1 MIRRPPRSTRT
12 DTLFPYTTLFQSF
25 EAVDTHRIAADRFGL
40 EGVTDRCAFV
50 DHRDAILLERRQPL
64 LRITRGLD
72 DLDPTFDDR
81 IDQTGIIGRGHRREK
96 GQDRKSTRLNSSH

>member
-1 MIRRPPRSTRT
+1 MRISDWSSDVCSSDLDPVADVILAGMPST
-12 DTLFPYTTLFQSF
+12 F

-64 LRITRGLD
+64 LRLTRGLD

-81 IDQTGIIGRGHRREK
+81 IDQTGKIEIGSATGRECVCQY
-96 GQDRKSTRLNSSH
+96 G